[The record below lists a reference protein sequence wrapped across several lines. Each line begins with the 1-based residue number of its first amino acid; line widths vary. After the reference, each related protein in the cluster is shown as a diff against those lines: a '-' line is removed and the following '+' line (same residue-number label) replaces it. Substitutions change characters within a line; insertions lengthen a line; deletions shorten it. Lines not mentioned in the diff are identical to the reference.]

1 VYMILFFSPLHKWV
15 AVHAA
20 ERMFLV
26 MEREAEVVELFSFDN
41 RISQMIREIVKNPML
56 VEYLTDSLRE
66 NSGTLMVAR
75 LIVGA
80 LTPYLHTAGLTIG
93 RNDVIRLGVHN
104 HGDDVIERLSLAL
117 KAVEPSYIGLSRDLA
132 YSLLYDPIGVS
143 SDQDKQTHHIPRR
156 AAVSEDPEDHN
167 MYLRIFL
174 CAFAMCKRLELDP
187 LQPKQAVAV
196 SSGG

>member
-1 VYMILFFSPLHKWV
+1 MV
-15 AVHAA
+15 
-20 ERMFLV
+20 
-26 MEREAEVVELFSFDN
+26 
-41 RISQMIREIVKNPML
+41 REIVKNPML
-56 VEYLTDSLRE
+56 AEYLIDALLE

-93 RNDVIRLGVHN
+93 RNDVTRLGVHN
-104 HGDDVIERLSLAL
+104 HSEDVIERLSLAL
-117 KAVEPSYIGLSRDLA
+117 KAVEPNYIALSRDLA
-132 YSLLYDPIGVS
+132 FSLSYDPVGVS

-156 AAVSEDPEDHN
+156 SAVSEDPEDHK

-187 LQPKQAVAV
+187 RQPKQAVAV